1 MLFLLKKIVD
11 RWEMMGIMA
20 GIKQGWINFVRL
32 SYYVCLYQLRI
43 MYIVNA
49 CVCLYIFNS
58 IIVQFSKPA
67 FHLN

>member
-1 MLFLLKKIVD
+1 
-11 RWEMMGIMA
+11 MGIMA